1 MILKSLAFL
10 TLVLSLVIF
19 YLLFTFKIPIAY
31 LPKDISQVQFVII
44 YFVFFMLEVFAL
56 AYLFLHMFETS
67 KIDLNYELMKVMKEE

>member
-10 TLVLSLVIF
+10 TLVLSLVLF
-19 YLLFTFKIPIAY
+19 YLLLTFKIPIAY

-44 YFVFFMLEVFAL
+44 YFVFFMLEVFTL

-67 KIDLNYELMKVMKEE
+67 KIDLNYELLKVMQEE